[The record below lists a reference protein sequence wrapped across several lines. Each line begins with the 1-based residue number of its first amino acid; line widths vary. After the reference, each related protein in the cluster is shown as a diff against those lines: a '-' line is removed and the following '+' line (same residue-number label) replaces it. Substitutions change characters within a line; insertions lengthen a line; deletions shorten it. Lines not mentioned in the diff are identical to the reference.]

1 MPRLT
6 RTIPTIR
13 RTSQRLTWRPGVNQ
27 RTTRGFIRKGA
38 TGAPSLAQ
46 HFSNSLS
53 PCFVT
58 SRRPY
63 AGGRNRHIIE
73 PMVIKAEG
81 VTRAT
86 EARRKEQEQYWV
98 YFDGAFKR
106 YGEARL
112 GLMTHAL
119 HYGTGVF
126 EGIRGYWSPEHE
138 QLFILKL
145 REHYRRMQNSVK
157 VLKLKIPISLDEL
170 CTTSIELI
178 RRNNFR
184 QDVYIRPLAFKS
196 SEEIGV
202 RLHNLKDSF
211 AIYVTP
217 FGNYVDIERGIR
229 CMVSSWRRV
238 DDNAAPARAKI
249 TGIYVNSALAKTE
262 AQENGFDEAIMLTHE
277 GHVCEGSAEN
287 IFVIRDGTVFTP
299 PTSDNILEGLTRLG
313 MIELLRAEL
322 DLEVME
328 RSIDRSE
335 LYVADEIFLCGTGA
349 QISPVVD
356 VDRRPIGDGRVGP
369 VVEGLQKLYFEI
381 VRGRNSKYRSWLT
394 PVY

>member
-1 MPRLT
+1 M
-6 RTIPTIR
+6 
-13 RTSQRLTWRPGVNQ
+13 
-27 RTTRGFIRKGA
+27 A
-38 TGAPSLAQ
+38 
-46 HFSNSLS
+46 
-53 PCFVT
+53 
-58 SRRPY
+58 
-63 AGGRNRHIIE
+63 
-73 PMVIKAEG
+73 IKAEG
-81 VTRAT
+81 VTRAS
-86 EARRKEQEQYWV
+86 EGRRKEQGQYWV
-98 YFDGAFKR
+98 YLDGEVKR
-106 YGEARL
+106 YADAKV

-119 HYGTGVF
+119 QYGTGVF

-138 QLFILKL
+138 QLFVLKL

-157 VLKLKIPISLDEL
+157 VLKLKIPMNLDEL
-170 CTTSIELI
+170 CATSIELI

-184 QDVYIRPLAFKS
+184 QDIYIRPFAFKS

-217 FGNYVDIERGIR
+217 FGNYVEVDGGIR

-262 AQENGFDEAIMLTHE
+262 AMENGFDEAIMLTHD

-287 IFVIRDGTVFTP
+287 IFLLRDGKVFTP
-299 PTSDNILEGLTRLG
+299 PTNDNILEGLTRLA
-313 MIELLRAEL
+313 MIELLRKEL
-322 DLEVME
+322 DMEVVE

-335 LYVADEIFLCGTGA
+335 LYIADEIFLCGTGA
-349 QISPVVD
+349 QISPVID
-356 VDRRPIGDGRVGP
+356 VDHRPVGDGQVGP
-369 VVEGLQKLYFEI
+369 VVGQLQKLYFDI
-381 VRGRNSKYRSWLT
+381 VRGRSSKYRSWLT

>member
-1 MPRLT
+1 M
-6 RTIPTIR
+6 
-13 RTSQRLTWRPGVNQ
+13 
-27 RTTRGFIRKGA
+27 A
-38 TGAPSLAQ
+38 
-46 HFSNSLS
+46 
-53 PCFVT
+53 
-58 SRRPY
+58 
-63 AGGRNRHIIE
+63 
-73 PMVIKAEG
+73 IKAEG

-98 YFDGAFKR
+98 YLDGEFKR
-106 YGEARL
+106 YADARL

-138 QLFILKL
+138 QLFLLKL

-184 QDVYIRPLAFKS
+184 QDIYIRPLAFKS

-217 FGNYVDIERGIR
+217 FGNYVDVERGIR

-249 TGIYVNSALAKTE
+249 
-262 AQENGFDEAIMLTHE
+262 LTHD

-287 IFVIRDGTVFTP
+287 IFLVRDGKVFTP
-299 PTSDNILEGLTRLG
+299 PTSDNILEGLTRLA

-322 DLEVME
+322 DLEVVE

-335 LYVADEIFLCGTGA
+335 LYIADEIFLCGTGA

-356 VDRRPIGDGRVGP
+356 VDRRPIGDGQVGP
-369 VVEGLQKLYFEI
+369 VVDRLQKLYFEI
-381 VRGRNSKYRSWLT
+381 VRGRSSKYRSWLT

>member
-1 MPRLT
+1 M
-6 RTIPTIR
+6 
-13 RTSQRLTWRPGVNQ
+13 
-27 RTTRGFIRKGA
+27 A
-38 TGAPSLAQ
+38 
-46 HFSNSLS
+46 
-53 PCFVT
+53 
-58 SRRPY
+58 
-63 AGGRNRHIIE
+63 
-73 PMVIKAEG
+73 IKAEG
-81 VTRAT
+81 VTRAS
-86 EARRKEQEQYWV
+86 EGRRKEQGQYWV
-98 YFDGAFKR
+98 YLDGEVKR
-106 YGEARL
+106 YADAKV

-119 HYGTGVF
+119 QYGTGVF

-138 QLFILKL
+138 QLFVLKL

-157 VLKLKIPISLDEL
+157 VLKLKIPMNLDEL
-170 CTTSIELI
+170 CETSVELI

-184 QDVYIRPLAFKS
+184 QDVYLRPFAFKS

-217 FGNYVDIERGIR
+217 FGNYVEVDGGIR
-229 CMVSSWRRV
+229 CMVSSWRRI

-262 AQENGFDEAIMLTHE
+262 AMENGFDEAIMLTHD

-287 IFVIRDGTVFTP
+287 IFLLRDGKVFTP
-299 PTSDNILEGLTRLG
+299 PTNDNILEGLTRLA
-313 MIELLRAEL
+313 MIELLRKEL
-322 DLEVME
+322 DMEVVE

-349 QISPVVD
+349 QISPVID
-356 VDRRPIGDGRVGP
+356 VDHRPIGDGQVGP
-369 VVEGLQKLYFEI
+369 VVGQLQKLYFGI
-381 VRGRNSKYRSWLT
+381 VRGRSNKYRSWLT

>member
-1 MPRLT
+1 M
-6 RTIPTIR
+6 
-13 RTSQRLTWRPGVNQ
+13 
-27 RTTRGFIRKGA
+27 A
-38 TGAPSLAQ
+38 
-46 HFSNSLS
+46 
-53 PCFVT
+53 
-58 SRRPY
+58 
-63 AGGRNRHIIE
+63 
-73 PMVIKAEG
+73 IKAEG
-81 VTRAT
+81 VTRTAD
-86 EARRKEQEQYWV
+86 ARRKEQAQYWV
-98 YFDGAFKR
+98 WLDGEFKR

-138 QLFILKL
+138 QLFVLKL
-145 REHYRRMQNSVK
+145 REHFARMQRSVK
-157 VLKLKIPISLDEL
+157 VLKLEIPASLDEL
-170 CTTSIELI
+170 CATSIELI
-178 RRNNFR
+178 RKNNFR

-217 FGNYVDIERGIR
+217 FGNYVDIERGIS
-229 CMVSSWRRV
+229 CMVSSWRRI
-238 DDNAAPARAKI
+238 DDNVAPARAKI
-249 TGIYVNSALAKTE
+249 TGTYVNSALAKTE
-262 AQENGFDEAIMLTHE
+262 AMENGFDEAIMLTHD

-287 IFVIRDGTVFTP
+287 IFLLRDGQVVTP
-299 PTSDNILEGLTRLG
+299 PTTDNILEGLTRLA
-313 MIELLRAEL
+313 MIELLCNEL
-322 DLEVME
+322 DLQVLE

-356 VDRRPIGDGRVGP
+356 VDHRPVGDGQVGP
-369 VVEGLQKLYFEI
+369 VVGRLQKLYFDI
-381 VRGRNSKYRSWLT
+381 VRGRNSKYQNWLT